1 MVNYTQRFLKYLLG
15 LRGAETGLTDAE
27 MQYIAYL
34 AVGKKCIVKLGVEE
48 GVDSVVICQHMEP
61 DTKLY
66 LVDSFLRLVRL
77 EKLFNISFAE
87 YITKRTVKSY
97 SNLIQFVKI
106 HSLEAVE
113 YLKLELQPDFI
124 FINNSHQ
131 YASVVEE
138 FRSCASILSPQG
150 IIAFPYSRTCKDKPG
165 LNPKSGA
172 LQLCNEIARGEHG
185 NWEIVNTFEWIT
197 VIATNS
203 NRQVLIQ

>member
-1 MVNYTQRFLKYLLG
+1 MLG

-87 YITKRTVKSY
+87 YITKRTVKNY

-124 FINNSHQ
+124 FINNRKIWKQ
-131 YASVVEE
+131 AQRI
-138 FRSCASILSPQG
+138 F
-150 IIAFPYSRTCKDKPG
+150 
-165 LNPKSGA
+165 N
-172 LQLCNEIARGEHG
+172 
-185 NWEIVNTFEWIT
+185 IV
-197 VIATNS
+197 
-203 NRQVLIQ
+203 